1 MAAVVRLTKQRTS
14 VALLDLNER
23 VAQRVAD
30 QIGANN
36 GKRWP

>member
-1 MAAVVRLTKQRTS
+1 MAAVARLTKQRTS

-23 VAQRVAD
+23 VAQRVTD

-36 GKRWP
+36 GKR